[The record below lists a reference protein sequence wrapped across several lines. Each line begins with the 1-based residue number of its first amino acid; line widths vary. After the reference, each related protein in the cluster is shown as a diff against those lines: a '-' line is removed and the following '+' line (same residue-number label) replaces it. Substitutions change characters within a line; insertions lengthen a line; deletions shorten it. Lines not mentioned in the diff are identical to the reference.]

1 MNPNAIKKND
11 EIKNNT
17 LQANE
22 NHLWLLK
29 HINPKNKQK
38 NPFPKKNP
46 KKLKCCL
53 TFVIFNSHKIKI
65 IPNKLY
71 IEIIKVNYYLHHINI
86 ENIIYRIESR

>member
-17 LQANE
+17 LQAHE

-38 NPFPKKNP
+38 NPFPKKNDDGLKLILGLQIFLCFY
-46 KKLKCCL
+46 KKGKKSQKIEML
-53 TFVIFNSHKIKI
+53 FNFR
-65 IPNKLY
+65 Y
-71 IEIIKVNYYLHHINI
+71 I
-86 ENIIYRIESR
+86 